1 MVAPDIALFG
11 ARLAATRSFD
21 AALDLL
27 AEAAQSL
34 GFVGVDYAALPSA
47 RVLDG
52 SWAGLS
58 IFERNFP
65 RDWQR
70 GWRIHGRFDPILPT
84 SYREGLPLDWQAVR
98 GRASLSA
105 AEREAIAFLDGMGF
119 PSGIT
124 VPIHLPRNE
133 FAFVSGVSR
142 LDGTQWQALCAEA
155 RAPLMVL
162 AHTFH
167 HLTVERRAP
176 STARDF
182 RLTRRERECLQHAAL
197 GQAAPATALHMNR
210 SVDTVRRHLKA
221 AIAKLGARTIAQA
234 VAVAVGCGLIDADA
248 RGASSSD

>member
-1 MVAPDIALFG
+1 MVAPDIELFG
-11 ARLAATRSFD
+11 SRLAATRSFD

-27 AEAAQSL
+27 AEAVESL
-34 GFVGVDYAALPSA
+34 GFAGVDYATVPSA

-70 GWRIHGRFDPILPT
+70 GWRIHGRYDPILPT
-84 SYREGLPLDWQAVR
+84 SYREGLPVDWQAVR
-98 GRASLSA
+98 CRATLSP
-105 AEREAIAFLDGMGF
+105 AEREALAFIDGMGF

-142 LDGTQWQALCAEA
+142 HAGTQWQALGAEA

-167 HLTVERRAP
+167 HLTVTRRAT
-176 STARDF
+176 STGNDI
-182 RLTRRERECLQHAAL
+182 RLTRRERECLQYAAQ
-197 GQAAPATALHMNR
+197 GRAAPATALRMNR
-210 SVDTVRRHLKA
+210 SVDTVRRHLKS
-221 AIAKLGARTIAQA
+221 AIGKLGARTIAQA
-234 VAVAVGCGLIDADA
+234 VAVAVGCGLVEAA
-248 RGASSSD
+248 SRESSSPD